1 MKGELAPYI
10 CSRSYTNFK
19 RSDDLM
25 KKVKQRKFH
34 DGGPYNTETRPLICT
49 PIQWTVFY
57 MIGTP
62 VRKELKLFLS
72 KIVLYIW

>member
-25 KKVKQRKFH
+25 KKVKQRKLH
-34 DGGPYNTETRPLICT
+34 DGGPYHTETRPLICT
-49 PIQWTVFY
+49 PIQ
-57 MIGTP
+57 
-62 VRKELKLFLS
+62 
-72 KIVLYIW
+72 